1 MEEIQVSIIALYIIF
16 FASTSF
22 NTRLCATQ
30 EEEKRHLLSSLQK
43 RQTAFYLLG
52 NILCDTSIAGSENC
66 CKSID
71 GKMPQKTL
79 SSRQRW
85 NGNKFFLS
93 FFISIISEPEE
104 NSRDVVILGAR
115 AVISPSPVNRQTNST
130 NFSFSELLMVAF
142 KIIFLLYLHETM
154 ILI

>member
-30 EEEKRHLLSSLQK
+30 EEEKRRLLSLLQK

-66 CKSID
+66 CKSIER
-71 GKMPQKTL
+71 KNWRKKTL
-79 SSRQRW
+79 SSRQW
-85 NGNKFFLS
+85 WKFLFCLFFL
-93 FFISIISEPEE
+93 IISESEE
-104 NSRDVVILGAR
+104 NSWDVVILGAR
-115 AVISPSPVNRQTNST
+115 AVISPSPVNQQTNSP

>member
-30 EEEKRHLLSSLQK
+30 EEEKRHLLSLLQK

-66 CKSID
+66 CKSIER
-71 GKMPQKTL
+71 KTEEKNIVKP
-79 SSRQRW
+79 SVMK
-85 NGNKFFLS
+85 GNKFLFCLFFL
-93 FFISIISEPEE
+93 IISESEE
-104 NSRDVVILGAR
+104 NSWDVVILGAR
-115 AVISPSPVNRQTNST
+115 AVISPSPVNQQTNSP